1 VPTRPEDVTADWLT
15 TFLAPRNP
23 GVQIDDIA
31 VLDTSQGAATRLRV
45 RPQYAPGRD
54 AGLPPVLFV
63 KTSLTRRMLVADP
76 HMYVTEV
83 RFYEHLRPGLTCET
97 PQVYAW
103 ALDEETNRF
112 AVVIEDLS
120 LRSATFPS
128 ALSGLT
134 ADAVE
139 PLMRTI
145 ARLHAPNWGRR
156 DLESSYPWLE
166 TATTGKAAT
175 FWRDTAREAFE
186 IELDDGYKSEA
197 LDLEHHPLD
206 LIVAAL
212 PALQVANSEHP
223 LTVLH
228 GDTHIGNCYQL
239 PDRTGGLLDWQLMRV
254 ANWAND
260 VAYTIMTALDV
271 EQRRSGERSLLQS
284 YLDELSSLGVDAP
297 AWDEAWERYRQQ
309 MPYGIACWMVTPTA
323 MYSEALLDALIRR
336 CVVAADDLDSYA
348 ALGVQRSRSRRITA
362 GRRAP
367 ASGSTARG

>member
-15 TFLAPRNP
+15 SFLAPRNP

-31 VLDTSQGAATRLRV
+31 VLDSSQGAATRLRV

-103 ALDEETNRF
+103 ALDEETSRF

-134 ADAVE
+134 ADDVE

-166 TATTGKAAT
+166 TATKGKAAT

-186 IELDDGYKSEA
+186 IELNDGYKSVA
-197 LDLEHHPLD
+197 LDLEHHSLD
-206 LIVAAL
+206 LILAAL
-212 PALQVANSEHP
+212 PALQLANGEHP

-228 GDTHIGNCYQL
+228 GDTHIGNCYLL

-271 EQRRSGERSLLQS
+271 EQRRAGERSLLES

-323 MYSEALLDALIRR
+323 MYSEVLLDALIRR

-348 ALGVQRSRSRRITA
+348 ALGVPRSRSRRITA

>member
-1 VPTRPEDVTADWLT
+1 MRSIPVRPEDVTADWLT
-15 TFLAPRNP
+15 SFLAPRNP
-23 GVQIDDIA
+23 GVQIDDIE
-31 VLDTSQGAATRLRV
+31 VLESTQGAATRLRV
-45 RPQYAPGRD
+45 RIRCAAGGD

-112 AVVIEDLS
+112 AVVIEDLA
-120 LRSATFPS
+120 LRSATFPT

-134 ADAVE
+134 AEDVE

-145 ARLHAPNWGRR
+145 ARLHAPHWGRT
-156 DLESSYPWLE
+156 DLPSAYPWLE
-166 TATTGKAAT
+166 TATEGRTAT
-175 FWRDTAREAFE
+175 FWRDAAREMFE
-186 IELDDGYKSEA
+186 IEMREGYKAAA
-197 LDLEHHPLD
+197 LDLEHHSLD
-206 LIVAAL
+206 RMLAAL
-212 PALQVANSEHP
+212 PALQAANSEGP

-228 GDTHIGNCYQL
+228 GDTHIGNCYLL
-239 PDRTGGLLDWQLMRV
+239 PDGTAGLLDWQLMRV

-271 EQRRSGERSLLQS
+271 QERRAGERPLLRS
-284 YLDELSSLGVDAP
+284 YLDELSSLGVAAP
-297 AWDEAWERYRQQ
+297 AWDEAWDRYRRQ

-323 MYSEALLDALIRR
+323 MYSQPLLDTLIRR

-348 ALGVQRSRSRRITA
+348 ALGV
-362 GRRAP
+362 
-367 ASGSTARG
+367 